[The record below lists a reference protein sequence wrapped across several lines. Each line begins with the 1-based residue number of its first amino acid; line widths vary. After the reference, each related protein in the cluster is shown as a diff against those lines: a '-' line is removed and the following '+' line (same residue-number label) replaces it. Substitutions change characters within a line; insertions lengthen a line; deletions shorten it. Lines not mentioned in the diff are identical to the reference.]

1 MTPTPATRALLRVSQ
16 GLLRDYPKWGDSWV
30 WPARNVPSP
39 RACHQ
44 CHSSEPPLAEPPRGH
59 QVVLLPRDPEAPGPA
74 PPRRAHA
81 PPRAPASSKSV
92 PRRPEKPQPR
102 RRPTGAGVAGAG
114 RRPGPE
120 RPPLLCL
127 ASGLRAFS
135 EKRQVTRAEQSRGHP
150 DLPGPLPGPLP
161 AAPRGP
167 PPLLGARDPVSAD
180 ASDEDTFIGV
190 TWVPHS
196 APQLDSDEAAA
207 PTRRGAQRR
216 AETKDSPG
224 AGPAASLP
232 ELVTD
237 PACGDLA
244 VGGRE
249 PARGSWPN
257 LKAGRPHLRSPGGA
271 VEPREAQDLQPA
283 RT

>member
-81 PPRAPASSKSV
+81 PPRSPASSKSV

-161 AAPRGP
+161 PAAHRPCWALGTQCPRMPVLRIRSSASPGSPTRPRSWTRTRPRPLPAEERSEGPRPRIRQAPGP
-167 PPLLGARDPVSAD
+167 PPASPSSSLIRPV
-180 ASDEDTFIGV
+180 G
-190 TWVPHS
+190 TW
-196 APQLDSDEAAA
+196 LWAAA
-207 PTRRGAQRR
+207 SRRV
-216 AETKDSPG
+216 DPG
-224 AGPAASLP
+224 L
-232 ELVTD
+232 T
-237 PACGDLA
+237 
-244 VGGRE
+244 
-249 PARGSWPN
+249 
-257 LKAGRPHLRSPGGA
+257 
-271 VEPREAQDLQPA
+271 
-283 RT
+283 

>member
-1 MTPTPATRALLRVSQ
+1 M
-16 GLLRDYPKWGDSWV
+16 
-30 WPARNVPSP
+30 
-39 RACHQ
+39 
-44 CHSSEPPLAEPPRGH
+44 
-59 QVVLLPRDPEAPGPA
+59 
-74 PPRRAHA
+74 
-81 PPRAPASSKSV
+81 
-92 PRRPEKPQPR
+92 
-102 RRPTGAGVAGAG
+102 
-114 RRPGPE
+114 
-120 RPPLLCL
+120 
-127 ASGLRAFS
+127 
-135 EKRQVTRAEQSRGHP
+135 TRAEQRRWASVRARRGHP
-150 DLPGPLPGPLP
+150 DLPGLLPGPLP
-161 AAPRGP
+161 AALRGP

-180 ASDEDTFIGV
+180 ASAEDTFIGV

-257 LKAGRPHLRSPGGA
+257 LKAGRPHLCSPGGA